1 MTRLPTLTTAGWV
14 DDVVTMSAK
23 LIDYFLVSEHSQT
36 QLYRG
41 NITSMTYLVQRYGS
55 EPSALADH
63 TRSQLYNYLSHY
75 FDEVQVNTDADNLDS
90 ANGRYNLRIDVML
103 TKDGQQH
110 SLGRLLE
117 IGDSRILGVTDSAY
131 R

>member
-1 MTRLPTLTTAGWV
+1 
-14 DDVVTMSAK
+14 
-23 LIDYFLVSEHSQT
+23 
-36 QLYRG
+36 
-41 NITSMTYLVQRYGS
+41 MTYLVQRYGS

>member
-41 NITSMTYLVQRYGS
+41 ISPR
-55 EPSALADH
+55 
-63 TRSQLYNYLSHY
+63 
-75 FDEVQVNTDADNLDS
+75 
-90 ANGRYNLRIDVML
+90 
-103 TKDGQQH
+103 
-110 SLGRLLE
+110 
-117 IGDSRILGVTDSAY
+117 
-131 R
+131 